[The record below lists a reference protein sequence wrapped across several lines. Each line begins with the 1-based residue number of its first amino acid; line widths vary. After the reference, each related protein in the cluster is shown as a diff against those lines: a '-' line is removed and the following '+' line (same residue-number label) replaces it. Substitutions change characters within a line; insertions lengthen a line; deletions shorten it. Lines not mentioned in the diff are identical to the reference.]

1 MSSPTGGLGAHLP
14 FLTMASRGVSP
25 FTFSHKRQSPLPGP
39 VPCPAIAVASLPIP
53 AIAAFLG
60 NDSCFHHC
68 VFHKCCKGQMLE
80 APRTT
85 AHPPP
90 ALEYLSS
97 FLCLPKGRTW
107 VSRTHVICV
116 DTFIDLPKKAFTK
129 NTIQDHIFPG
139 DAILWACT
147 GDKADSPGA
156 QKLVGTP
163 RESKNLHPWG
173 C

>member
-1 MSSPTGGLGAHLP
+1 MSSPIGGLGAHLP
-14 FLTMASRGVSP
+14 FLTTASHGVSP
-25 FTFSHKRQSPLPGP
+25 FTFSHKRQSPLP
-39 VPCPAIAVASLPIP
+39 ASTHAPWLLPLFRSLLLLPSWEMTLVFITP
-53 AIAAFLG
+53 
-60 NDSCFHHC
+60 C
-68 VFHKCCKGQMLE
+68 VFHKCCKGQMRE
-80 APRTT
+80 APRTR

-97 FLCLPKGRTW
+97 FLCLPKSRTW

-116 DTFIDLPKKAFTK
+116 DTFIDLPKKAFTE

-147 GDKADSPGA
+147 GDRADSPGA
-156 QKLVGTP
+156 HKLVGIP
-163 RESKNLHPWG
+163 WESKNLRPWG